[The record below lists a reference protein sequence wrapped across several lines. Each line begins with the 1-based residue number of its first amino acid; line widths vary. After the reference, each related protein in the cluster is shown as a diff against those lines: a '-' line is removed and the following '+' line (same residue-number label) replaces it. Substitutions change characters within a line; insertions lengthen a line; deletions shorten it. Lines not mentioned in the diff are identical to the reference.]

1 MGGEWWKYIVLR
13 HEEDGGMTNSGVWMG
28 ERVQL

>member
-1 MGGEWWKYIVLR
+1 MGGELPKYIVLR
-13 HEEDGGMTNSGVWMG
+13 REEDCGMTNSGVWMG